1 MRKNFFLFSLMLA
14 LLLTFSLTTSN
25 QTYAY
30 KIDQNHNVYGWIV
43 GGYQHGLDSKR
54 GNYDA
59 GARDGFYLAG
69 LRVGLNGYAFEKV
82 FYDVQIKLDAA
93 IAGTV
98 GNITG
103 SATAGYNYDPQGIGL
118 TVIENAFLTFEQFG
132 PYLNITFGGLPI
144 KFNRSYNDTSGFK
157 QALRTRAIGDT
168 FFGHYD
174 DLGLLLHGTAPVL
187 GAFKYW
193 IGIWNGQGGPSTNG
207 AAAGLGDGSLTLTAR
222 LQLDF
227 NKSWKN
233 GDEYF
238 EKDWNAT
245 LGVGFYYGNS
255 TYSSSYNNSKP
266 TNIIGEWGASVA
278 SNNNHG
284 GAKSILGLTVDLGFH
299 YDTWVYVE
307 GSLTTFSGKGKDGTT
322 PSSATGWQATIGSIP
337 IPMLGIF
344 ARLSQ
349 SPISKNAGPGSQ
361 AATYTH
367 NGNLASLMV
376 LDIAVNIFFAKHS
389 LKVQPAVQFDLN
401 RKNTEATNS
410 AGTKNSYTGEKEA
423 TFWLNAQYNF

>member
-25 QTYAY
+25 QSYAY
-30 KIDQNHNVYGWIV
+30 KIDKNHNVYGWIV
-43 GGYQHGLDSKR
+43 GGYQHHMDSKR
-54 GNYDA
+54 GNYDN

-69 LRVGLNGYAFEKV
+69 LRVGVNGYAFEKV
-82 FYDVQIKLDAA
+82 FYDVQIKLDSA
-93 IAGTV
+93 
-98 GNITG
+98 ITG
-103 SATAGYNYDPQGIGL
+103 STGSASIANGYDPAGIGL
-118 TVIENAFLTFEQFG
+118 FVIENAWITFEQFG

-168 FFGHYD
+168 FFNHYD
-174 DLGLLLHGTAPVL
+174 DLGLLLHGSAPVL
-187 GAFKYW
+187 GALKYW

-222 LQLDF
+222 LQVDF

-255 TYSSSYNNSKP
+255 TYTNNNNATP
-266 TNIIGEWGASVA
+266 TNIIGAWGNTTNTTLNS
-278 SNNNHG
+278 NHG
-284 GAKSILGLTVDLGFH
+284 GARNILGLTVDLGFH

-307 GSLTTFSGKGKDGTT
+307 GSLTTFSGKGKDGVTV
-322 PSSATGWQATIGSIP
+322 SSATGWQATIGSIP

-344 ARLSQ
+344 VRLSQ
-349 SPISKNAGPGSQ
+349 APIDKSAGQGSQ
-361 AATYTH
+361 AAKYTI
-367 NGNLASLMV
+367 NGNLGSLTV
-376 LDIAVNIFFAKHS
+376 LDIAANIFFAKHS
-389 LKVQPAVQFDLN
+389 LKIQPAVQFDLK
-401 RKNTEATNS
+401 RKNM
-410 AGTKNSYTGEKEA
+410 TGSGSSTVYYGDKEA